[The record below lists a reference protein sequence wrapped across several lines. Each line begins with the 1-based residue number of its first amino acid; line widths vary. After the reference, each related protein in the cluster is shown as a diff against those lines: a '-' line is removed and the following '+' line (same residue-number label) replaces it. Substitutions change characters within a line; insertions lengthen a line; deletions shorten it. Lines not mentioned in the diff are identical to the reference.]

1 MERWEEGML
10 ARLLAGHDKEKVY
23 VIIKIDETF
32 VYLVDGQQRKI
43 DNPKKKKKKHVQL
56 IRNRY
61 ELDSADDAKIKRI
74 LKEYSKKLT
83 GMKEES

>member
-1 MERWEEGML
+1 M
-10 ARLLAGHDKEKVY
+10 
-23 VIIKIDETF
+23 
-32 VYLVDGQQRKI
+32 DGQQRKI